1 MTQPATQPKS
11 ATLHDHFSAG
21 DFDGIASVYYGI
33 YDRILNWERSNPS
46 VVVVP
51 AAEDGGPDWER
62 AAPENLEQPSSDS
75 GPADM
80 AEVRRWAILVDDISG
95 CDEITSMLLWL
106 DPATGQPSMAQIAGP
121 EADGDIAMRIIG
133 RDIGA
138 APPVKEYKPG
148 PLAASLAK
156 LSAKNEPVAAND
168 NKPAPI
174 AKPEKKP
181 YYLASA
187 ADLLEKDFP
196 PVKFIVPGAITEGLT
211 ILGGRPKLG
220 KSWLA
225 ANICL
230 AVATGGAALGQ
241 ECEQGDALYLALEDN
256 ERRLKDRFLK
266 LMPPMKSLR
275 PDISRLAY
283 TTESPRINAGLIE
296 FLNEWR
302 QTVDNPRLVVI
313 DTLAMVRPPKGRN
326 QSDYDAD
333 YAALSPLQKYAGEHR
348 LGIIVVT
355 HVRKAEAADPLEMI
369 SGTNGLT
376 GAADS
381 IMVLNRDADGPKLY
395 GRGRD
400 IEELEKALRFDAG
413 RWSILGDADDVKR
426 SDQRR
431 KIIAAL
437 EEASLPMKPGE
448 IATAASLK
456 GENVRY
462 LLRKMVEAGEV
473 EKLAYGTYRL
483 PVTE

>member
-1 MTQPATQPKS
+1 MI
-11 ATLHDHFSAG
+11 FG
-21 DFDGIASVYYGI
+21 V
-33 YDRILNWERSNPS
+33 YDRLTDHGHCVAD
-46 VVVVP
+46 VVLAP
-51 AAEDGGPDWER
+51 AKADGEPDWE
-62 AAPENLEQPSSDS
+62 NT
-75 GPADM
+75 GPANVSSLPADEWPQGDQ
-80 AEVRRWAILVDDISG
+80 AEKRACVLVSDIDG
-95 CDEITSMLLWL
+95 CDPDSTFIVILHHE
-106 DPATGQPSMAQIAGP
+106 TGIPGMFQIHGP
-121 EADGDIAMRIIG
+121 EIDRIVADSIIG
-133 RDIGA
+133 RDLGNRPA
-138 APPVKEYKPG
+138 APPPSKLAEGLATLREELFPPKPG
-148 PLAASLAK
+148 PT
-156 LSAKNEPVAAND
+156 AAND
-168 NKPAPI
+168 NKPSSSPPA
-174 AKPEKKP
+174 AKPP
-181 YYLASA
+181 YFLASA
-187 ADLLEKDFP
+187 SELLDKQFP
-196 PVKFIVPGAITEGLT
+196 PIKFIVPGAITEGLT

-230 AVATGGAALGQ
+230 AVATGGLALGQ
-241 ECEQGDALYLALEDN
+241 ECARGDALYLALEDN

-266 LMPPMKSLR
+266 LMPPLKSLR

-283 TTESPRINAGLIE
+283 TTAAPRMNAGLIE
-296 FLNEWR
+296 FLDEWR
-302 QTVDNPRLVVI
+302 KSVDDPRLVVI

-326 QSDYDAD
+326 QGDYEAD

-355 HVRKAEAADPLEMI
+355 HVRKAEAVDPLEMI

-400 IEELEKALRFDAG
+400 IEELEKALKFDAG
-413 RWSILGDADDVKR
+413 RWSVLGDADDVKR

-437 EEASLPMKPGE
+437 EESRLPMKPGE
-448 IATAASLK
+448 IATATSLK

-462 LLRKMVEAGEV
+462 LLRKMVEAGEI

-483 PVTE
+483 APAA